1 MNTFGTMLGCC
12 NIYNKSYKMSDIEI
26 KKVKNENENLTY
38 LYSENNTQMNRNF
51 NTSNNNINQPI
62 NLTYNTLNINIIE
75 RRNSKND
82 EEDKRSGSFSKN
94 IQNIIQNRTT
104 QKNNSNDNI
113 LKQNNESTIKKSLLS
128 LSDMTFVSENNEHQK
143 SENFSKLLL
152 TGDLFFGREL
162 IITDTGLMNSKRN
175 KKDGITVFG
184 FKNSVDISGQF
195 NNDFIINFNKPPE
208 DYENMDMDMN
218 MDTESG
224 KVFQIIFN
232 KKSKDYFLY
241 FINPYLYLYYKI
253 NNYVYFY
260 PKRDYFIY
268 VGKIFFSIDVQKEGN
283 EQIINIQVDTYDNN
297 ANKNEINK
305 KYSFSQNKYI
315 IKIGRV
321 NCDINIPDKC
331 ISKLHGIIEF
341 SKSNQKF
348 YYKDM
353 NSTNG
358 TTLLIKKDDF
368 LRLKGEMNFKLDDV
382 TFKIQEIP

>member
-1 MNTFGTMLGCC
+1 MNTFGKFLGCC
-12 NIYNKSYKMSDIEI
+12 NIYNKTFKMSDIEI

-38 LYSENNTQMNRNF
+38 LYSEKNTQMNRNL
-51 NTSNNNINQPI
+51 NTSNNINQPI
-62 NLTYNTLNINIIE
+62 NLTYNTLNINIID
-75 RRNSKND
+75 RSNSKND
-82 EEDKRSGSFSKN
+82 EEEKRSGSFSKN
-94 IQNIIQNRTT
+94 IQNIIHKRTIQND
-104 QKNNSNDNI
+104 NSNENFA
-113 LKQNNESTIKKSLLS
+113 KQNNALTVKKTLLS
-128 LSDMTFVSENNEHQK
+128 LSDMSFVSENNEHQK

-152 TGDLFFGREL
+152 TGDLFFGREI
-162 IITDTGLMNSKRN
+162 IITDTGMVNSKRN
-175 KKDGITVFG
+175 KKDGFTVFG
-184 FKNSVDISGQF
+184 LKNSVDISGQL
-195 NNDFIINFNKPPE
+195 NNDFIINFNKQSE
-208 DYENMDMDMN
+208 DYENMN
-218 MDTESG
+218 ADTESG

-232 KKSKDYFLY
+232 KKSKDYILY
-241 FINPYLYLYYKI
+241 FLNPYLYLYYKI

-260 PKRDYFIY
+260 PQRDYFIF

-305 KYSFSQNKYI
+305 KYSFNQNKFI

-321 NCDINIPDKC
+321 NCDINIPEKC

-358 TTLLIKKDDF
+358 TTLLIKKDDS
-368 LRLKGEMNFKLDDV
+368 LRIRGEMNFKLDDI

>member
-1 MNTFGTMLGCC
+1 MNTFGKFLGCC
-12 NIYNKSYKMSDIEI
+12 NIYNKTFKMSDIEI

-38 LYSENNTQMNRNF
+38 LYSEKNTQMNRNL
-51 NTSNNNINQPI
+51 NTSNNINQPI
-62 NLTYNTLNINIIE
+62 NLTYNTLNINIID
-75 RRNSKND
+75 RSNSKND
-82 EEDKRSGSFSKN
+82 EEEKRSGSFSKN
-94 IQNIIQNRTT
+94 IQNIIHKRTIQND
-104 QKNNSNDNI
+104 NSNENFA
-113 LKQNNESTIKKSLLS
+113 KQNNALTVKKTLLS
-128 LSDMTFVSENNEHQK
+128 LSDMSFVSENNEHQK

-152 TGDLFFGREL
+152 TGDLFFGREI
-162 IITDTGLMNSKRN
+162 IITDTGMVNSKRN
-175 KKDGITVFG
+175 KKDGFTVFG
-184 FKNSVDISGQF
+184 LKNSVDISGQL
-195 NNDFIINFNKPPE
+195 NNDFIINFNKQSE
-208 DYENMDMDMN
+208 DYENMN
-218 MDTESG
+218 ADTESG

-232 KKSKDYFLY
+232 KKSKDYILY
-241 FINPYLYLYYKI
+241 FLNPYLYLYYKI

-260 PKRDYFIY
+260 PQRDYFIF

-305 KYSFSQNKYI
+305 KYSFNQNKFI

-321 NCDINIPDKC
+321 NCDINIPEKC

-358 TTLLIKKDDF
+358 TTLLIKKDDS
-368 LRLKGEMNFKLDDV
+368 LTIRREMNFKLDDV

>member
-1 MNTFGTMLGCC
+1 MNTFGKFLGCC
-12 NIYNKSYKMSDIEI
+12 NIYNKTFKMSDIEI

-38 LYSENNTQMNRNF
+38 LYSEKNTQMNRNL
-51 NTSNNNINQPI
+51 NTSNNINQPI
-62 NLTYNTLNINIIE
+62 NLTYNTLNINIID
-75 RRNSKND
+75 RSNSKND
-82 EEDKRSGSFSKN
+82 EEEKRSGSFSKN
-94 IQNIIQNRTT
+94 IQNIIHKRTIQND
-104 QKNNSNDNI
+104 NSNENFA
-113 LKQNNESTIKKSLLS
+113 KQNNALTVKKTLLS
-128 LSDMTFVSENNEHQK
+128 LSDMSFVSENNEHQK

-152 TGDLFFGREL
+152 TGDLFFGREI
-162 IITDTGLMNSKRN
+162 IITDTGMVNSKRN
-175 KKDGITVFG
+175 KKDGFTVFG
-184 FKNSVDISGQF
+184 LKNSVDISGQL
-195 NNDFIINFNKPPE
+195 NNDFIINFNKQSE
-208 DYENMDMDMN
+208 DYENMN
-218 MDTESG
+218 ADTESG

-232 KKSKDYFLY
+232 KKSKDYILY
-241 FINPYLYLYYKI
+241 FLNPYLYLYYKI

-260 PKRDYFIY
+260 PQRDYFIF

-305 KYSFSQNKYI
+305 KYSFNQNKFI

-321 NCDINIPDKC
+321 NFDINIPEKC

-358 TTLLIKKDDF
+358 TLIKKDDS
-368 LRLKGEMNFKLDDV
+368 LRIRGEMNFKLDDV

>member
-1 MNTFGTMLGCC
+1 MLGCC
-12 NIYNKSYKMSDIEI
+12 NIYNNKSYKMSDIEI

-38 LYSENNTQMNRNF
+38 LYSEKNTQMNRNL
-51 NTSNNNINQPI
+51 NTSNNINQPI
-62 NLTYNTLNINIIE
+62 NLTYNTLNINIID
-75 RRNSKND
+75 RSNSKND
-82 EEDKRSGSFSKN
+82 EEEKRSGSFSKN
-94 IQNIIQNRTT
+94 IQNIIHKRTIQND
-104 QKNNSNDNI
+104 NSNENFA
-113 LKQNNESTIKKSLLS
+113 KQNNALTVKKTLLS
-128 LSDMTFVSENNEHQK
+128 LSDMSFVSENNEHQK

-152 TGDLFFGREL
+152 TGDLFFGREI
-162 IITDTGLMNSKRN
+162 IITDTGMVNSKRN

-184 FKNSVDISGQF
+184 FKNSVDISGQL
-195 NNDFIINFNKPPE
+195 NNDFIINFNKQSE
-208 DYENMDMDMN
+208 DYENMN
-218 MDTESG
+218 ADTESG

-232 KKSKDYFLY
+232 KKSKDYILY
-241 FINPYLYLYYKI
+241 FLNPYLYLYYKI

-260 PKRDYFIY
+260 PQRDYFIF

-305 KYSFSQNKYI
+305 KYSFNQNKFI

-321 NCDINIPDKC
+321 NCDINIPEKC

-358 TTLLIKKDDF
+358 TTLLIKKDDS
-368 LRLKGEMNFKLDDV
+368 LRIRGEMNFKLDDV

>member
-1 MNTFGTMLGCC
+1 
-12 NIYNKSYKMSDIEI
+12 MSDIEI

-38 LYSENNTQMNRNF
+38 LYSEKNTQMNRNL
-51 NTSNNNINQPI
+51 NTSNNINQPI
-62 NLTYNTLNINIIE
+62 NLTYNTLNINIID
-75 RRNSKND
+75 RSNSKND
-82 EEDKRSGSFSKN
+82 EEEKRSGSFSKN
-94 IQNIIQNRTT
+94 IQNIIHKRTIQND
-104 QKNNSNDNI
+104 NSNENFA
-113 LKQNNESTIKKSLLS
+113 KQNNALTVKKTLLS
-128 LSDMTFVSENNEHQK
+128 LSDMSFVSENNEHQK

-152 TGDLFFGREL
+152 TGDLFFGREI
-162 IITDTGLMNSKRN
+162 IITDTGMVNSKRN
-175 KKDGITVFG
+175 KKDGFTVFG
-184 FKNSVDISGQF
+184 LKNSVDISGQL
-195 NNDFIINFNKPPE
+195 NNDFIINFNKQSE
-208 DYENMDMDMN
+208 DYENMN
-218 MDTESG
+218 ADTESG

-232 KKSKDYFLY
+232 KKSKDYILY
-241 FINPYLYLYYKI
+241 FLNPYLYLYYKI

-260 PKRDYFIY
+260 PQRDYFIF

-305 KYSFSQNKYI
+305 KYSFNQNKFI

-321 NCDINIPDKC
+321 NCDINIPEKC

-358 TTLLIKKDDF
+358 TTLLIKKDDS
-368 LRLKGEMNFKLDDV
+368 LRIRGEMNFKLDDV

>member
-1 MNTFGTMLGCC
+1 
-12 NIYNKSYKMSDIEI
+12 MSDIEI
-26 KKVKNENENLTY
+26 KKGKNENENLTY
-38 LYSENNTQMNRNF
+38 LYSENNTQINRNL
-51 NTSNNNINQPI
+51 NTSNNNIKQPI

-75 RRNSKND
+75 RSNSKND

-94 IQNIIQNRTT
+94 IQNIIQKRTI
-104 QKNNSNDNI
+104 QNNNSNDNNS
-113 LKQNNESTIKKSLLS
+113 KQNNALTVKKTILS
-128 LSDMTFVSENNEHQK
+128 LSDMSFVSENNEHQK

-152 TGDLFFGREL
+152 TGDLFFGREI
-162 IITDTGLMNSKRN
+162 IITDTGMANSKRN
-175 KKDGITVFG
+175 KKDGITIFG
-184 FKNSVDISGQF
+184 LKNSVDISGQF
-195 NNDFIINFNKPPE
+195 NNDFLINFNKPSE
-208 DYENMDMDMN
+208 DNENKDKD

-232 KKSKDYFLY
+232 KKSKDYILY
-241 FINPYLYLYYKI
+241 FINPYLHLYYKI

-260 PKRDYFIY
+260 PKKDYFIF
-268 VGKIFFSIDVQKEGN
+268 VGKIFFSIDVQKEDD

-297 ANKNEINK
+297 ANKDLINK
-305 KYSFSQNKYI
+305 KYSFSQNKFI
-315 IKIGRV
+315 IKIGRI
-321 NCDINIPDKC
+321 NCDINIPEKC

-358 TTLLIKKDDF
+358 ATLLIKKDDS
-368 LRLKGEMNFKLDDV
+368 LRIRGEMNFKLDDV

>member
-1 MNTFGTMLGCC
+1 MNTFGKMLGCC
-12 NIYNKSYKMSDIEI
+12 NIYNKTYKMSDIEI

-38 LYSENNTQMNRNF
+38 LYSEKNTQMNRNL
-51 NTSNNNINQPI
+51 NTSNNNISQPI
-62 NLTYNTLNINIIE
+62 NLTYNTLNINIID
-75 RRNSKND
+75 RSNSKND

-94 IQNIIQNRTT
+94 IQNIIQKRTI
-104 QKNNSNDNI
+104 QNNNSNDNI
-113 LKQNNESTIKKSLLS
+113 SKQNNGLTVKKTLLS
-128 LSDMTFVSENNEHQK
+128 LSDMSFVSENNEHQK

-152 TGDLFFGREL
+152 TGDLFFGREI
-162 IITDTGLMNSKRN
+162 IITDTGMVNSKRN
-175 KKDGITVFG
+175 KKDGFTVFG
-184 FKNSVDISGQF
+184 LKNSVDISGQL
-195 NNDFIINFNKPPE
+195 NNDFIINFNKTSE
-208 DYENMDMDMN
+208 DYDNLN
-218 MDTESG
+218 ADTESG
-224 KVFQIIFN
+224 KVFQITFN
-232 KKSKDYFLY
+232 KKSKEYILY

-260 PKRDYFIY
+260 PQRDYLIF
-268 VGKIFFSIDVQKEGN
+268 VGKIFFSIDVQMEGN

-297 ANKNEINK
+297 VNKNEINK
-305 KYSFSQNKYI
+305 KYSFSQNKFI

-321 NCDINIPDKC
+321 NCDINIPEKC

-358 TTLLIKKDDF
+358 TTLLIKKDDS
-368 LRLKGEMNFKLDDV
+368 LRIRGEMNFKLDDV

>member
-38 LYSENNTQMNRNF
+38 LYSEKNTQMNRNL
-51 NTSNNNINQPI
+51 NTSNNINQPI
-62 NLTYNTLNINIIE
+62 NLTYNTLNINIID
-75 RRNSKND
+75 RSNSKND
-82 EEDKRSGSFSKN
+82 EEEKRSGSFSKN
-94 IQNIIQNRTT
+94 IQNIIHKRTIQND
-104 QKNNSNDNI
+104 NSNENFA
-113 LKQNNESTIKKSLLS
+113 KQNNALTVKKTLLS
-128 LSDMTFVSENNEHQK
+128 LSDMSFVSENNEHQK

-152 TGDLFFGREL
+152 TGDLFFGREI
-162 IITDTGLMNSKRN
+162 IITDTGMVNSKRN
-175 KKDGITVFG
+175 KKDGFTVFG
-184 FKNSVDISGQF
+184 LKNSVDISGQL
-195 NNDFIINFNKPPE
+195 NNDFIINFNKQSE
-208 DYENMDMDMN
+208 DYENMN
-218 MDTESG
+218 ADTESG

-232 KKSKDYFLY
+232 KKSKDYILY
-241 FINPYLYLYYKI
+241 FLNPYLYLYYKI

-260 PKRDYFIY
+260 PQRDYFIF

-305 KYSFSQNKYI
+305 KYSFNQNKFI

-321 NCDINIPDKC
+321 NCDINIPEKC

-358 TTLLIKKDDF
+358 TTLLIKKDDS
-368 LRLKGEMNFKLDDV
+368 LRIRGEMNFKLDDV

>member
-1 MNTFGTMLGCC
+1 MLGCC
-12 NIYNKSYKMSDIEI
+12 NIYNKTYKMSDIEI
-26 KKVKNENENLTY
+26 KKVKNENENQTY
-38 LYSENNTQMNRNF
+38 LYSEKNTHMNRNLS
-51 NTSNNNINQPI
+51 TSNNNINQPI

-75 RRNSKND
+75 RNNSKND

-94 IQNIIQNRTT
+94 IQNIIHKRTIQN
-104 QKNNSNDNI
+104 NNSNDNI
-113 LKQNNESTIKKSLLS
+113 SKQNNGLTVKKTLLS
-128 LSDMTFVSENNEHQK
+128 LSDMSFVSENNEHQK

-152 TGDLFFGREL
+152 TGDLFFWREI
-162 IITDTGLMNSKRN
+162 IITDTGMVNSKRN
-175 KKDGITVFG
+175 KKDGFTVFG
-184 FKNSVDISGQF
+184 LKNSVDISGQL
-195 NNDFIINFNKPPE
+195 NNDFIINFNKTSE
-208 DYENMDMDMN
+208 DYDNLN
-218 MDTESG
+218 ADTESG

-232 KKSKDYFLY
+232 KKSKEYVLY

-260 PKRDYFIY
+260 PQRDYLIF

-297 ANKNEINK
+297 VNKNEINK
-305 KYSFSQNKYI
+305 KYSFSQNKFI

-321 NCDINIPDKC
+321 NCDINIPEKC

-348 YYKDM
+348 FYKDM

-358 TTLLIKKDDF
+358 TTLLIKKDDS
-368 LRLKGEMNFKLDDV
+368 LRIRGEMNFKLDDV

>member
-1 MNTFGTMLGCC
+1 MNTFGKFLGCC
-12 NIYNKSYKMSDIEI
+12 NIYNKTFKMSDIEI

-38 LYSENNTQMNRNF
+38 LYSEKNTQMNRNL
-51 NTSNNNINQPI
+51 NTSNNINQPI
-62 NLTYNTLNINIIE
+62 NLTYNTLNINIID
-75 RRNSKND
+75 RSNSKND
-82 EEDKRSGSFSKN
+82 EEEKRSGSFSKN
-94 IQNIIQNRTT
+94 IQNIIHKRTIQND
-104 QKNNSNDNI
+104 NSNENFA
-113 LKQNNESTIKKSLLS
+113 KQNNALTVKKTLLS
-128 LSDMTFVSENNEHQK
+128 LSDMSFVSENNEHQK

-152 TGDLFFGREL
+152 TGDLFFGREI
-162 IITDTGLMNSKRN
+162 IITDTGMVNSKRN
-175 KKDGITVFG
+175 KKDGFTVFG
-184 FKNSVDISGQF
+184 LKNSVDISGQL
-195 NNDFIINFNKPPE
+195 NNDFIINFNKQSE
-208 DYENMDMDMN
+208 DYENMN
-218 MDTESG
+218 SDTESG

-232 KKSKDYFLY
+232 KKSKDYILY
-241 FINPYLYLYYKI
+241 FLNPYLYLYYKI

-260 PKRDYFIY
+260 PQRDYFIF

-305 KYSFSQNKYI
+305 KYSFNQNKFI

-321 NCDINIPDKC
+321 NCDINIPEKC

-358 TTLLIKKDDF
+358 TTLLIKKDDS
-368 LRLKGEMNFKLDDV
+368 LRIRGEMNFKLDDV

>member
-1 MNTFGTMLGCC
+1 MNTFGKFLGCC
-12 NIYNKSYKMSDIEI
+12 NIYNKTFKMSDIEI

-38 LYSENNTQMNRNF
+38 LYSEKNTQMNRNL
-51 NTSNNNINQPI
+51 NTSNNINQPI
-62 NLTYNTLNINIIE
+62 NLTYNTLNINIID
-75 RRNSKND
+75 RSNSKND
-82 EEDKRSGSFSKN
+82 EEEKRSGSFSKN
-94 IQNIIQNRTT
+94 IQNIIHKRTIQND
-104 QKNNSNDNI
+104 NSNENFA
-113 LKQNNESTIKKSLLS
+113 KQNNALTVKKTLLS
-128 LSDMTFVSENNEHQK
+128 LSDMSFVSENNEHQK

-152 TGDLFFGREL
+152 TGDLFFGREI
-162 IITDTGLMNSKRN
+162 IITDTGMVNSKRN
-175 KKDGITVFG
+175 KKDGFTVFG
-184 FKNSVDISGQF
+184 LKNSVDISGQL
-195 NNDFIINFNKPPE
+195 NNDFIINFNKQSE
-208 DYENMDMDMN
+208 DYENMN
-218 MDTESG
+218 ADTESG

-232 KKSKDYFLY
+232 KKSKDYILY
-241 FINPYLYLYYKI
+241 FLNPYLYLYYKI

-260 PKRDYFIY
+260 PQRDYFIF

-305 KYSFSQNKYI
+305 KYSFNQNKFI

-321 NCDINIPDKC
+321 NCDINIPEKC

-358 TTLLIKKDDF
+358 TTLLIKKDDS
-368 LRLKGEMNFKLDDV
+368 LRIRGEMNFKLDDV

>member
-1 MNTFGTMLGCC
+1 MNTFETMLGCC
-12 NIYNKSYKMSDIEI
+12 SIYNNKSYKMSDIDL

-38 LYSENNTQMNRNF
+38 LYSEKNTQMNRNL

-75 RRNSKND
+75 RSNSKND

-94 IQNIIQNRTT
+94 IQNIIQNKT
-104 QKNNSNDNI
+104 NHNSNDNI
-113 LKQNNESTIKKSLLS
+113 LKQNNASTVKKTLLS
-128 LSDMTFVSENNEHQK
+128 LSDMSFGSENKEHQK
-143 SENFSKLLL
+143 SENFAKLLL

-162 IITDTGLMNSKRN
+162 IITDTGMINSKRN

-208 DYENMDMDMN
+208 DYDNMDMDMD
-218 MDTESG
+218 MDKESG
-224 KVFQIIFN
+224 KVFQIMFN
-232 KKSKDYFLY
+232 KKSKDYILY

-260 PKRDYFIY
+260 PKRDYYIY
-268 VGKIFFSIDVQKEGN
+268 VGKIFFSIDVQKEGD

-297 ANKNEINK
+297 AKKNEINK
-305 KYSFSQNKYI
+305 KYSFSQNKFI

-321 NCDINIPDKC
+321 NCDINIPEKC

-348 YYKDM
+348 YYRDM

-358 TTLLIKKDDF
+358 ATLLIKKDDS
-368 LRLKGEMNFKLDDV
+368 LRIRGEMNFKLDDV

>member
-1 MNTFGTMLGCC
+1 MNTFGKFLGCC
-12 NIYNKSYKMSDIEI
+12 NIYNKTFKMSDIEI

-38 LYSENNTQMNRNF
+38 LYSEKNTQMNRNL
-51 NTSNNNINQPI
+51 NTSNNINQPI
-62 NLTYNTLNINIIE
+62 NLTYNTLNINIID
-75 RRNSKND
+75 RSNSKND
-82 EEDKRSGSFSKN
+82 EEEKRSGSFSKN
-94 IQNIIQNRTT
+94 IQNIIHKRTIQND
-104 QKNNSNDNI
+104 NSNENFA
-113 LKQNNESTIKKSLLS
+113 KQNNALTVKKTLLS
-128 LSDMTFVSENNEHQK
+128 LSDMSFVSENNEHQK

-152 TGDLFFGREL
+152 TGDLFFGREI
-162 IITDTGLMNSKRN
+162 IITDTGMVNSKRN
-175 KKDGITVFG
+175 KKDGFTVFG
-184 FKNSVDISGQF
+184 LKNSVDISGQL
-195 NNDFIINFNKPPE
+195 NNDFIINFNKQSE
-208 DYENMDMDMN
+208 DYENMN
-218 MDTESG
+218 ADTESG

-232 KKSKDYFLY
+232 KKSKDYILY
-241 FINPYLYLYYKI
+241 FLNPYLYLYYKI

-260 PKRDYFIY
+260 PQRDYFIF

-283 EQIINIQVDTYDNN
+283 EQIINIKVDTYDNN

-305 KYSFSQNKYI
+305 KYSFNQNKFI

-321 NCDINIPDKC
+321 NCDINIPEKC

-358 TTLLIKKDDF
+358 TTLLIKKDDS
-368 LRLKGEMNFKLDDV
+368 LRIRGEMNFKLDDV

>member
-12 NIYNKSYKMSDIEI
+12 NIYNKTYKMSDIEI
-26 KKVKNENENLTY
+26 KKVKNENENQTY
-38 LYSENNTQMNRNF
+38 LYSEKNTHMNRNLS
-51 NTSNNNINQPI
+51 TSNNNINQPI

-75 RRNSKND
+75 RNNSKND

-94 IQNIIQNRTT
+94 IQNIIHKRTIQN
-104 QKNNSNDNI
+104 NNSNDNI
-113 LKQNNESTIKKSLLS
+113 SKQNNGLTVKKTLLS
-128 LSDMTFVSENNEHQK
+128 LSDMSFVSENNEHQK

-152 TGDLFFGREL
+152 TGDLFFGREI
-162 IITDTGLMNSKRN
+162 IITDTGMVNSKRN
-175 KKDGITVFG
+175 KKDGFTVFG
-184 FKNSVDISGQF
+184 LKNSVDISGQL
-195 NNDFIINFNKPPE
+195 NNDFIINFNKTSE
-208 DYENMDMDMN
+208 DYDNLN
-218 MDTESG
+218 ADTESG

-232 KKSKDYFLY
+232 KKSKEYVLY

-260 PKRDYFIY
+260 PQRDYLIF

-297 ANKNEINK
+297 VNKNEINK
-305 KYSFSQNKYI
+305 KYSFSQNKFI

-321 NCDINIPDKC
+321 NCDINIPEKC

-348 YYKDM
+348 FYKDM

-358 TTLLIKKDDF
+358 TTLLIKKDDS
-368 LRLKGEMNFKLDDV
+368 LRIRGEMNFKLDDV

>member
-12 NIYNKSYKMSDIEI
+12 NIYNKTYKMSDIEI
-26 KKVKNENENLTY
+26 KKVKNENENLAY
-38 LYSENNTQMNRNF
+38 LYSEKNTQMNRNLS
-51 NTSNNNINQPI
+51 TSNNNINQPI
-62 NLTYNTLNINIIE
+62 NLTYNTLNINIID
-75 RRNSKND
+75 RSNSKND
-82 EEDKRSGSFSKN
+82 EEEKRSGSFSKN
-94 IQNIIQNRTT
+94 IQNIIQKRTI
-104 QKNNSNDNI
+104 QNNNSNDNI
-113 LKQNNESTIKKSLLS
+113 FKQNNGLTVKKTLLS
-128 LSDMTFVSENNEHQK
+128 LSDMSFVSENNEHQK

-152 TGDLFFGREL
+152 TGDLFFGREI
-162 IITDTGLMNSKRN
+162 IITDTGMVNSKRN
-175 KKDGITVFG
+175 KKDGYTIFG
-184 FKNSVDISGQF
+184 LKNSVDISGQL
-195 NNDFIINFNKPPE
+195 NNDFLINFNKPSE
-208 DYENMDMDMN
+208 DYGN

-232 KKSKDYFLY
+232 KKSKDYILY

-253 NNYVYFY
+253 NNYIYFY
-260 PKRDYFIY
+260 PQRDYFIF

-297 ANKNEINK
+297 ANKDEINK
-305 KYSFSQNKYI
+305 KYSFSQNKFI

-321 NCDINIPDKC
+321 NCDINIPEKC

-358 TTLLIKKDDF
+358 TTLLIKKDDS
-368 LRLKGEMNFKLDDV
+368 LRIRGEMNFKLDDV

>member
-1 MNTFGTMLGCC
+1 MNTFGKFLGCC
-12 NIYNKSYKMSDIEI
+12 NIYNKTFKMSDIEI

-38 LYSENNTQMNRNF
+38 LYSEKNTQMNRNL
-51 NTSNNNINQPI
+51 NTSNNINQPI
-62 NLTYNTLNINIIE
+62 NLTYNTLNINIID
-75 RRNSKND
+75 RSNSKND
-82 EEDKRSGSFSKN
+82 EEEKRSGSFSKN
-94 IQNIIQNRTT
+94 IQNIIHKRTIQND
-104 QKNNSNDNI
+104 NSNENFA
-113 LKQNNESTIKKSLLS
+113 KQNNALTVKKTLLS
-128 LSDMTFVSENNEHQK
+128 LSDMSFVSENNEHQK

-152 TGDLFFGREL
+152 TGDLFFGREI
-162 IITDTGLMNSKRN
+162 IITDTGMANSKRN
-175 KKDGITVFG
+175 KKDGITIFG
-184 FKNSVDISGQF
+184 LKNSVDISGQL
-195 NNDFIINFNKPPE
+195 NNDFIINFNKQSE
-208 DYENMDMDMN
+208 DYENMN
-218 MDTESG
+218 ADTESG

-232 KKSKDYFLY
+232 KKSKDYILY
-241 FINPYLYLYYKI
+241 FLNPYLYLYYKI
-253 NNYVYFY
+253 NNCVYFY
-260 PKRDYFIY
+260 PQRDYFIF

-305 KYSFSQNKYI
+305 KYSFNQNKFI

-321 NCDINIPDKC
+321 NCDINIPEKC

-358 TTLLIKKDDF
+358 TTLLIKKDDS
-368 LRLKGEMNFKLDDV
+368 LRIRGEMNFKLDDV

>member
-1 MNTFGTMLGCC
+1 MNTFGKFLGCC
-12 NIYNKSYKMSDIEI
+12 NIYNKTFKMSDIEI

-38 LYSENNTQMNRNF
+38 LYSEKNTQMNRNL
-51 NTSNNNINQPI
+51 NTSNNINQPI
-62 NLTYNTLNINIIE
+62 NLTYNTLNINIID
-75 RRNSKND
+75 RSNSKND
-82 EEDKRSGSFSKN
+82 EEEKRSGSFSKN
-94 IQNIIQNRTT
+94 IQNIIHKRTIQND
-104 QKNNSNDNI
+104 NSNENFA
-113 LKQNNESTIKKSLLS
+113 KQNNALTVKKTLLS
-128 LSDMTFVSENNEHQK
+128 LSDMSFVSENNEHQK

-152 TGDLFFGREL
+152 TGDLFFGREI
-162 IITDTGLMNSKRN
+162 IITDTGMVNSKRN
-175 KKDGITVFG
+175 KKDGFTVFG
-184 FKNSVDISGQF
+184 LKNSVDISGQL
-195 NNDFIINFNKPPE
+195 NNDFIINFNKQSE
-208 DYENMDMDMN
+208 DYENMN
-218 MDTESG
+218 ADTESG

-232 KKSKDYFLY
+232 KKSKDYILY
-241 FINPYLYLYYKI
+241 FLNPYLYLYYKI

-260 PKRDYFIY
+260 SQRDYCIF

-305 KYSFSQNKYI
+305 KYSFNQNKFI

-321 NCDINIPDKC
+321 NCDINIPEKC

-358 TTLLIKKDDF
+358 TTLLIKKDDS
-368 LRLKGEMNFKLDDV
+368 LRIRGEMNFKLDDV

>member
-1 MNTFGTMLGCC
+1 MNTFGKFLGCC
-12 NIYNKSYKMSDIEI
+12 NIYNKTFKMSDIEI

-38 LYSENNTQMNRNF
+38 LYSEKNTQMNRNL
-51 NTSNNNINQPI
+51 NTSNNINQPI
-62 NLTYNTLNINIIE
+62 NLTYNTLNINIID
-75 RRNSKND
+75 RSNSKND
-82 EEDKRSGSFSKN
+82 EEEKRSGSFSKN
-94 IQNIIQNRTT
+94 IQNIIHKRTIQND
-104 QKNNSNDNI
+104 NSNENFA
-113 LKQNNESTIKKSLLS
+113 KQNNALTVKKTLLS
-128 LSDMTFVSENNEHQK
+128 LSDMSFVSENNEHQK

-152 TGDLFFGREL
+152 TGDLFFGREI
-162 IITDTGLMNSKRN
+162 IITDTGMVNSKRN
-175 KKDGITVFG
+175 KKDGFTVFG
-184 FKNSVDISGQF
+184 LKNSVDISGQL
-195 NNDFIINFNKPPE
+195 NNDFIINFNKQSE
-208 DYENMDMDMN
+208 DYENMN
-218 MDTESG
+218 ADTESG

-232 KKSKDYFLY
+232 KKSKDYILY
-241 FINPYLYLYYKI
+241 FINPYLHLYYKI

-260 PKRDYFIY
+260 PQRDYFIF

-305 KYSFSQNKYI
+305 KYSFNQNKFI

-321 NCDINIPDKC
+321 NCDINIPEKC

-358 TTLLIKKDDF
+358 TTLLIKKDDS
-368 LRLKGEMNFKLDDV
+368 LRIRGEMNFKLDDV

>member
-12 NIYNKSYKMSDIEI
+12 NIYNKTYKMSDIEI
-26 KKVKNENENLTY
+26 KKVKNENENLAY
-38 LYSENNTQMNRNF
+38 LYSEKNTQMNRNLS
-51 NTSNNNINQPI
+51 TSNNNINQPI
-62 NLTYNTLNINIIE
+62 NLTYNTLNINIID
-75 RRNSKND
+75 RSNSKND
-82 EEDKRSGSFSKN
+82 EEEKRSGSFSKN
-94 IQNIIQNRTT
+94 IQNIIQKRTI
-104 QKNNSNDNI
+104 QNNNSNDNI
-113 LKQNNESTIKKSLLS
+113 FKQNNGLTVKKTLLS
-128 LSDMTFVSENNEHQK
+128 LSDMSFVSENNEHQK
-143 SENFSKLLL
+143 SENYSKLLL
-152 TGDLFFGREL
+152 TGDLFFGREI
-162 IITDTGLMNSKRN
+162 IITDTGMVNSKRN
-175 KKDGITVFG
+175 KKDGYTVFG
-184 FKNSVDISGQF
+184 LKNSVDISGQL
-195 NNDFIINFNKPPE
+195 NNDFLINFNKSSE
-208 DYENMDMDMN
+208 DYGN

-232 KKSKDYFLY
+232 KKSKEYILY

-260 PKRDYFIY
+260 PQRDYFIF

-297 ANKNEINK
+297 ANKDEINK
-305 KYSFSQNKYI
+305 KYSFSQNKFI

-358 TTLLIKKDDF
+358 TTLLIKKDDS
-368 LRLKGEMNFKLDDV
+368 LRIRGEMNFKLDDV